1 MLNTDNFGIFE
12 RYIYIK
18 GSIIC
23 DVGRLPCLHEMAK
36 DKHWQWN
43 GHNIFFISHKNSS
56 SPDGQFLKS
65 SHIFPR

>member
-1 MLNTDNFGIFE
+1 MRCSILITLVFLRDT
-12 RYIYIK
+12 YIK

-36 DKHWQWN
+36 DKHWQLN

-56 SPDGQFLKS
+56 SPDGQ
-65 SHIFPR
+65 SHTFPR